1 MGRLVVPQRRQ
12 NSSQGPQESSGG
24 VRAPGGDNFM
34 DRLVKYIPS
43 EVLAAY
49 LALDRAVGTDAMA
62 LKDKLKAQGLQETA
76 VRWGAQQTLD
86 YFLPHAV
93 FAVLLVLTPICIW
106 QYAASESGRA
116 PWKLHACVATA
127 AFAVWAY
134 AIQGSVFVINELY
147 YAKLA
152 GLIVVVFTIL
162 SGFFRLSEVDEATPA
177 PHAPEAILSW
187 STATLRPAASIT
199 QPAAQSAG
207 RPL

>member
-1 MGRLVVPQRRQ
+1 
-12 NSSQGPQESSGG
+12 
-24 VRAPGGDNFM
+24 M

-49 LALDRAVGTDAMA
+49 LALDRAVSTDAMA
-62 LKDKLKAQGLQETA
+62 LKDKLKTQGLQEP
-76 VRWGAQQTLD
+76 VLRWGSQQTLD

-106 QYAASESGRA
+106 QYAASEGGRA

-134 AIQGSVFVINELY
+134 AIQGSVFVVNELY

-152 GLIVVVFTIL
+152 GLIVIVFTIL
-162 SGFFRLSEVDEATPA
+162 SGFFRPSEVDEAAPA
-177 PHAPEAILSW
+177 PMPRAAEALLIR
-187 STATLRPAASIT
+187 STAPLRPAATVT
-199 QPAAQSAG
+199 QTAAAQSVG
-207 RPL
+207 RLL